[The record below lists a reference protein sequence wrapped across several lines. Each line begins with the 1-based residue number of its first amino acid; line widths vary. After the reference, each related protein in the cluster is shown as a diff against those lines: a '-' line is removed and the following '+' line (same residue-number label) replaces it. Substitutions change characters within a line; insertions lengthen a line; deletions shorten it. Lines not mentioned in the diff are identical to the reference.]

1 MEENQKK
8 IGIFKLALTPDK
20 KGYIGAFFVMDY
32 AGKPEELRVT
42 FPVKPSSMQRVL
54 YGASLIPH
62 IGLKLCAVP
71 LYEALT
77 NVPPIVLV
85 EDERF
90 LPLADIARGYVFA
103 VQAYE
108 KARLHKNDS
117 EFSTLEIAIEP
128 ASENFKKVRVIYPSS
143 YDEMDRDIALREIR
157 AMAHRMD
164 LLEPFERIGRA
175 LAVLSEEDER
185 FG

>member
-1 MEENQKK
+1 MEETQKR

-71 LYEALT
+71 LYETLT

-85 EDERF
+85 DDERF
-90 LPLADIARGYVFA
+90 LPLADIAKGYVFA
-103 VQAYE
+103 VQAYQ
-108 KARLHKNDS
+108 KARLPHSDS
-117 EFSTLEIAIEP
+117 DFPTLEITIEP
-128 ASENFKKVRVIYPSS
+128 ANENFKKVRAMYPAN

-157 AMAHRMD
+157 AIAHRMD
-164 LLEPFERIGRA
+164 LLELFERVGRA

-185 FG
+185 FR